1 MPIDVTR
8 LGVRRSHHSAKE
20 AIRTGTEFSHGDTSV
35 GNIER
40 AGAIPSEVERLDACC
55 SPLEGPRQDIP
66 TFSYKGNAVTTG
78 RWTMLLAVL
87 LLITAGFWSGTAQQ
101 ASGQATSPPP
111 HGRYQVT
118 VAPGPSPA
126 VVVLD
131 TATGEVWLKY
141 TNGQWTAFGTPV
153 DGKP

>member
-1 MPIDVTR
+1 M
-8 LGVRRSHHSAKE
+8 
-20 AIRTGTEFSHGDTSV
+20 
-35 GNIER
+35 
-40 AGAIPSEVERLDACC
+40 
-55 SPLEGPRQDIP
+55 
-66 TFSYKGNAVTTG
+66 TTG

-87 LLITAGFWSGTAQQ
+87 LLITASFWGGAAQQ

-118 VAPGPSPA
+118 VAPGPIAA

-131 TATGEVWLKY
+131 TATGECWLKY
-141 TNGQWTAFGTPV
+141 ANGQWTAFGTPV